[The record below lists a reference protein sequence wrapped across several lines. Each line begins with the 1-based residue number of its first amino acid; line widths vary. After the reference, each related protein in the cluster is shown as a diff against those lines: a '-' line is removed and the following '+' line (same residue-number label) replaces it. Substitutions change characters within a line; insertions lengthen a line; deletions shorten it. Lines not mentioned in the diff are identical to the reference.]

1 MKSNPLKKKKT
12 DTIEIV
18 LTSPYYVVQNLKD
31 FGEHSL

>member
-1 MKSNPLKKKKT
+1 MKSNTLKKK

-18 LTSPYYVVQNLKD
+18 LTSPYYVVQKLKD

>member
-1 MKSNPLKKKKT
+1 MKSNPLKKKK

-18 LTSPYYVVQNLKD
+18 LTSPYYVVQKLKD